1 MNKSKILVDIMITVA
16 LIGFLRILPN
26 LNIID
31 KRLSYLFIF
40 SLIVYYT
47 GRLTSITKFFEIFHV
62 LFAFCITTFPFL
74 TKNRDILFL
83 HLVGII
89 LTMATRK
96 LFNKC
101 LLRDFEKND
110 NIITN
115 NSLSKSLNWDY
126 IFPSLALSSSF
137 KMYMN

>member
-1 MNKSKILVDIMITVA
+1 MNNSKVLVDIMITVA

-74 TKNRDILFL
+74 TKNRGILFL

-115 NSLSKSLNWDY
+115 NELSKSLNWDY
-126 IFPSLALSSSF
+126 IFPILALSSSF

>member
-1 MNKSKILVDIMITVA
+1 MNKSKILVDIMITIA

-26 LNIID
+26 LNLLD
-31 KRLSYLFIF
+31 KRLAYLFIS
-40 SLIVYYT
+40 SLSLYYT
-47 GRLTSITKFFEIFHV
+47 GRLTSSTRFFEIFHV
-62 LFAFCITTFPFL
+62 LFAFCVTIFPFL
-74 TKNRDILFL
+74 TKNRNILFL

-89 LTMATRK
+89 ITMATRK

-110 NIITN
+110 NLITN
-115 NSLSKSLNWDY
+115 NELSKSLNWDY
-126 IFPSLALSSSF
+126 IFPALALSSSF

>member
-1 MNKSKILVDIMITVA
+1 MNKSKVLVDIMITVA

-47 GRLTSITKFFEIFHV
+47 GRLTSMTKFFEIFHV

-74 TKNRDILFL
+74 TKNREILFL

-137 KMYMN
+137 NMYMN

>member
-74 TKNRDILFL
+74 TKNIDILFL